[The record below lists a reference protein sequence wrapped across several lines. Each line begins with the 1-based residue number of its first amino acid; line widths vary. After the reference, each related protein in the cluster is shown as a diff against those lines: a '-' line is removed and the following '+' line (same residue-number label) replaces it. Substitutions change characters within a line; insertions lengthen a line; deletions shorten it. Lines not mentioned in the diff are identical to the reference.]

1 MRRGKWIKRWSA
13 AFLILFVL
21 SSASL
26 AVTVAPVLRSDKGI
40 VAAAHPLA
48 AQAGAEILEKVAM
61 L

>member
-21 SSASL
+21 SSAGL

-40 VAAAHPLA
+40 VAAAHPLGPKLG
-48 AQAGAEILEKVAM
+48 QRFLKKVAM